1 MIGQTVSH
9 YRIVEKLGEGGM
21 GVVYVAEDL
30 SLGRKVAIK
39 FLSAST
45 DDKQFRARFLREARA
60 ISQLSH
66 PHIAVIYDYGETADD
81 QPYIVMEMVTGRN
94 LSELLRSGP
103 LSVKR
108 TVEIVCDVV
117 EALSEAHAQGIIH
130 RDIKP
135 SNVVLNDRGHV
146 KVLDFGLAKQFKEGG
161 ARNSSDPEAQ
171 TLLTM
176 NTQTNAVVG
185 TPRYM
190 SPEQAKSAPVGPRS
204 DLFAVGALLYECL
217 AGKPPFTGANAIETI
232 AQVIHVDPP
241 PPSTVNPQVPSAL
254 DRVTL
259 RALSKKVEQ
268 RYQSADEM
276 LEDLRAVEE
285 LLRDGESADR
295 SGWSTGRI
303 RSSAETRQLSAV
315 AGKLQKRPHIYVFA
329 SLAVL
334 AFVALAYFAFNRWWR
349 PAPYQPTAEAQR
361 WYDRGT
367 NALREGA
374 YYQASKMLAQAIDS
388 DEKFALAH
396 ARLAEAWAEMDYTS
410 HAKDEMLRAVSLIP
424 NRSALPQL
432 DALYMDAVN
441 ALVSRDFDAAVKA
454 YAEIARLRPKDA
466 AARLDLGRA
475 YEKNDDIGNAIKSY
489 MEAAQ
494 LDPLYGAAYLR
505 AAVLYSRQQDVAPA
519 SAALEKAESLF
530 QVSGNLEGRT
540 EVLYRR
546 GALLRDT
553 GKLSQAR
560 AQLEQALAM
569 ATANSNESQKVNA
582 LLSLSRLSY
591 IEGSPAREQEYAKQA
606 IAFAQQNGV
615 EILLMRGLN
624 ELGLAQQES
633 GDYDGAAEQ
642 FQKSLELAR
651 RNNVSYLEGVSL
663 INLAGLRIQQLRTD
677 EGLQYAEQARAIFE
691 QGNYRKDISSAL
703 TSIGRA
709 QRRKGDYGSAL
720 GVFEQKLQLAKGA
733 SDQRQTAF
741 SLGEIAMVLYEQ
753 ERYVE
758 ALRRYE
764 ESYAISRP
772 LGARVSLAYN
782 LLFRGN
788 LLWRLGRYEEALAAL
803 NEASELANQ
812 PAGKIKSL
820 LVDVPLRE
828 AQLALSQR
836 RFPEAQAKAQQSLDA
851 SGTQYEVTAIEA
863 RFTLGLARARAS
875 SSSAAAGKKLCEEAV
890 AEAMKAGDEALL
902 SKALLALSEAAL
914 ESGDAADALKYGRQ
928 AAERLARAGQLES
941 LWRAYTIAG
950 RANLSLRDEAAAR
963 EEFARAREALSQLE
977 QQWGSEAFKGYMA
990 RPDVQTSSNQLGGQ

>member
-1 MIGQTVSH
+1 MIGRTVSH
-9 YRIVEKLGEGGM
+9 YRIVETLGEGGM
-21 GVVYVAEDL
+21 GVVYAAEDL
-30 SLGRKVAIK
+30 SLGRRVAIK
-39 FLSAST
+39 FLSAGA

-66 PHIAVIYDYGETADD
+66 PHIAVIYDYGETEDD

-94 LSELLRSGP
+94 LSELLRAGP
-103 LSVKR
+103 LSVRR
-108 TVEIVCDVV
+108 TVEIVCAVA
-117 EALSEAHAQGIIH
+117 EALGEAHAQGIIH

-135 SNVVLNDRGHV
+135 SNVILNDRGHV
-146 KVLDFGLAKQFKEGG
+146 KVLDFGLAKQFKE
-161 ARNSSDPEAQ
+161 ARERNSSDPEAQ

-204 DLFAVGALLYECL
+204 DLFALGALLYECL
-217 AGKPPFTGANAIETI
+217 TGKPPFMGANAIETI

-241 PPSTVNPQVPSAL
+241 RPSTLNRQVPPAL

-259 RALSKKVEQ
+259 RALSKDVEQ
-268 RYQSADEM
+268 RYQSAEEM
-276 LEDLRAVEE
+276 LDDLRAVEE
-285 LLRDGESADR
+285 VLRESGDR
-295 SGWSTGRI
+295 SGWSTRRI

-315 AGKLQKRPHIYVFA
+315 SGKLQKRPYLYVLA

-334 AFVALAYFAFNRWWR
+334 VFATLVYFAFNRWWR
-349 PAPYQPTAEAQR
+349 PVHYQPTAEAQR
-361 WYDRGT
+361 WYERGT

-374 YYQASKMLAQAIDS
+374 YFQASKMLAQAISS

-432 DALYMDAVN
+432 DALYMDGVN
-441 ALVSRDFDAAVKA
+441 ALVSRDFDSAVKA

-475 YEKNDDIGNAIKSY
+475 YEKNDDTVNAIKSY
-489 MEAAQ
+489 LEAAQ
-494 LDPLYGAAYLR
+494 LDPFYGAAYLR
-505 AAVLYSRQQDVAPA
+505 AAVLYSRQQDVERA

-582 LLSLSRLSY
+582 LLGLSRLSY

-663 INLAGLRIQQLRTD
+663 INLAGLRIQQLRTE

-709 QRRKGDYGSAL
+709 RRRQGEYATAL
-720 GVFEQKLQLAKGA
+720 SIFEQKLQLANEA
-733 SDQRQTAF
+733 SDQRQIAF
-741 SLGEIAMVLYEQ
+741 SLGEIAMLLYEQ
-753 ERYVE
+753 ERYTE

-772 LGARVSLAYN
+772 LGARVVLAYN
-782 LLFRGN
+782 LLFRSN
-788 LLWRLGRYEEALAAL
+788 LLWRLGRYEEARAAL
-803 NEASELANQ
+803 DEATELANQ

-828 AQLALSQR
+828 AQMALGQR
-836 RFPEAQAKAQQSLDA
+836 RFSEAQAKAQQSLDA

-863 RFTLGLARARAS
+863 KFTLGLARARAS
-875 SSSAAAGKKLCEEAV
+875 SASAAVGRRLCEEAS
-890 AEAMKAGDEALL
+890 AQAMKAGDAALL
-902 SKALLALSEAAL
+902 SKALLALAEAAL
-914 ESGDAADALKYGRQ
+914 ESGDAGGALKYARQ
-928 AAERLARAGQLES
+928 AAERCARAGQLES
-941 LWRAYTIAG
+941 LWRAHSIAG
-950 RANLSLRDEAAAR
+950 RASLSQQDEAAAR
-963 EEFARAREALSQLE
+963 DEFTRARETLSQLE

-990 RPDVQTSSNQLGGQ
+990 RPDVQTSYNQLGGQ

>member
-21 GVVYVAEDL
+21 GVVYAAEDL
-30 SLGRKVAIK
+30 SLRRRVAIK
-39 FLSAST
+39 FLSAQAN
-45 DDKQFRARFLREARA
+45 DKQFRARFLREARS

-66 PHIAVIYDYGETADD
+66 PHIAVLYDYGETQDA
-81 QPYIVMEMVTGRN
+81 QPYIVMEMVVGRN
-94 LSELLRSGP
+94 LSELLRMGP
-103 LSVKR
+103 LPIKR
-108 TVEIVCDVV
+108 TVGIACAVA

-135 SNVVLNDRGHV
+135 SNVVLNDRGQV
-146 KVLDFGLAKQFKEGG
+146 KVLDFGLAKQFKESN
-161 ARNSSDPEAQ
+161 ARSSSDPEAQ

-176 NTQTNAVVG
+176 NTQSNAVVG

-190 SPEQAKSAPVGPRS
+190 SPEQARSAPVGPRS
-204 DLFAVGALLYECL
+204 DLFALGALLYECL

-241 PPSTVNPQVPSAL
+241 PPSTINRQVSPAL

-259 RALSKKVEQ
+259 RALSKNVEQ

-276 LEDLRAVEE
+276 LADLRAVEGQLSE
-285 LLRDGESADR
+285 NGESADWSNRR
-295 SGWSTGRI
+295 S
-303 RSSAETRQLSAV
+303 RSRDSRQLSAIS
-315 AGKLQKRPHIYVFA
+315 GTPQRRPRAYIFA
-329 SLAVL
+329 ALAVL
-334 AFVALAYFAFNRWWR
+334 AIAALSYFAFARWFR

-374 YYQASKMLAQAIDS
+374 YYQASKMLAQAISS
-388 DEKFALAH
+388 DERFALAH

-410 HAKDEMLRAVSLIP
+410 HAKDEMLRAVALIP

-432 DALYMDAVN
+432 DALYMDGVN
-441 ALVSRDFDAAVKA
+441 ALVSRDFDSAVKA
-454 YAEIARLRPKDA
+454 YAEIARLKPKDA

-489 MEAAQ
+489 TEATQ
-494 LDPLYGAAYLR
+494 LDPLYGAAFLR
-505 AAVLYSRQQDVAPA
+505 AAVLYSRQQDVERA

-530 QVSGNLEGRT
+530 QVSGNIEGRT

-569 ATANSNESQKVNA
+569 ASANSNESQKVNA

-591 IEGSPAREQEYAKQA
+591 IEGSPVREQEYAKEA

-633 GDYDGAAEQ
+633 GDYEGAAEQ

-663 INLAGLRIQQLRTD
+663 INLSGLRIQQLRTD

-709 QRRKGDYGSAL
+709 ERRKGEYQEAL
-720 GVFEQKLQLAKGA
+720 KVFEQKLQLATEA
-733 SDQRQTAF
+733 SDQRQLAF

-753 ERYVE
+753 ERYPE
-758 ALRRYE
+758 SLRRYE

-772 LGARVSLAYN
+772 LGSRVALAYN

-788 LLWRLGRYEEALAAL
+788 LFWRLGRYEEARQSLG
-803 NEASELANQ
+803 EASELANQ

-836 RFPEAQAKAQQSLDA
+836 RFAEAQTKAQQSLDA

-863 RFTLGLARARAS
+863 KFTLGLARSLAS
-875 SSSAAAGKKLCEEAV
+875 SASAATGKRLCEEAV
-890 AEAMKAGDEALL
+890 AQATRAGDAALL
-902 SKALLALSEAAL
+902 SKALLALSEATLA
-914 ESGDAADALKYGRQ
+914 SGDGAGALKYARQ
-928 AAERLARAGQLES
+928 AGERLARSGQLES
-941 LWRAYTIAG
+941 LWRASLIAG
-950 RANLSLRDEAAAR
+950 RANLLQQDEAAAR
-963 EEFARAREALSQLE
+963 EEFMRARETLSQLE
-977 QQWGSEAFKGYMA
+977 QQWGSEALKSYTA
-990 RPDVQTSSNQLGGQ
+990 RPDIQTSYNQLGGQ